1 MNTPLVHNP
10 KVETLKEFEERIS
23 AMKQDLFNSIDDKQ
37 TRIRLQH
44 SDMMLQRRLSKIK
57 DPYTRANVVFH
68 EMIAKSTEL
77 VRCIKGET
85 DANI

>member
-1 MNTPLVHNP
+1 MSIETPLIHDP

-23 AMKQDLFNSIDDKQ
+23 TMKRDLFNSIDDTQ
-37 TRIRLQH
+37 TRIKLQH
-44 SDMMLQRRLSKIK
+44 MDMMLQRRLSKIK

-77 VRCIKGET
+77 VRYIKGK
-85 DANI
+85 